1 MVLGHIDHGKTS
13 LLRTIRKLQF
23 TGEKPG
29 GIITQ
34 HIGAYQVEKEGKK
47 ITFIDTPGHEAFSAM
62 RSRGAKIA
70 DIAILVV
77 DATQGVQSQTKEAI
91 SQTKLAGI
99 PIIVALNKI
108 DRPEADS
115 EKIKRELAKEEVLV
129 ESLAGKVPSV
139 EVSAK
144 TGKGIEELLELI
156 NLVAEVEELKGDISK
171 PAEGVVIESYLDSQ
185 RGPTATLILITG
197 ILKKGEILGTTS
209 AFGKIKSLE
218 NFQERPIEKALPS
231 DPVIVIGF
239 ENVPRV
245 GENFK
250 VSPDAKTAKSHLQVS
265 LKKAVPSVL
274 EISSEQKVLNLILKT
289 DVLGSI
295 EAIEEVLKRI
305 PQEKV
310 ILRILKSQVGQ
321 INESDVKLAKSGK
334 AIILGFRVKTDSVAQ
349 NLAEKEKVKFIQFD
363 VIYDLVEGV
372 RKLIEKITK
381 TEEVRVD
388 LGKVKI
394 LALFLT
400 EKNRQIIG
408 GKVIEGEIRKSA
420 SIEVLRPASPAKRG
434 ENEEI
439 VGRGRLINLQ
449 RDKKDVEKVSKG
461 QECGMLFEG
470 DTKVEESDILL
481 FFEKRRAEL

>member
-13 LLRTIRKLQF
+13 LLRAIRELQF

-29 GIITQ
+29 GAITQ

-62 RSRGAKIA
+62 RLRGAKVA

-77 DATQGVQSQTKEAI
+77 DAAQGVQSQTKEAI
-91 SQTKLAGI
+91 SQAKLAGI

-108 DRPEADS
+108 DRPEANP
-115 EKIKRELAKEEVLV
+115 EKIKGGLAKEGVLV

-144 TGKGIEELLELI
+144 TGQGIEELLELI
-156 NLVAEVEELKGDISK
+156 NLVAEVEELKSDISK
-171 PAEGVVIESYLDSQ
+171 PAEGVVIESYMDSQ
-185 RGPTATLILITG
+185 RGPTATLILNEG

-209 AFGKIKSLE
+209 AFGKTKSLE
-218 NFQERPIEKALPS
+218 NFQERPVEESLPS

-239 ENVPRV
+239 EDVPRA
-245 GENFK
+245 GENFR
-250 VSPDAKTAKSHLQVS
+250 VFPDAETAKSHLRV
-265 LKKAVPSVL
+265 LPERAPLTVL
-274 EISSEQKVLNLILKT
+274 EVGPEQKVLNLILKT
-289 DVLGSI
+289 DVLGSL
-295 EAIEEVLKRI
+295 EAIEGVLKRV
-305 PQEKV
+305 PQERV
-310 ILRILKSQVGQ
+310 LLRILKSDVGQ
-321 INESDVKLAKSGK
+321 INETDVKLAKSGK
-334 AIILGFRVKTDSVAQ
+334 AIILGFRVKADPVAQ
-349 NLAEKEKVKFIQFD
+349 GLTEREKVKLVQFD

-372 RKLIEKITK
+372 RKFTEKMIK

-394 LALFLT
+394 LGLFLT

-408 GKVIEGEIRKSA
+408 GKVIEGEIRKSV
-420 SIEVLRPASPAKRG
+420 SIEVLR
-434 ENEEI
+434 NEEI

-449 RDKKDVEKVSKG
+449 RDKRDVEKVIKG

-470 DTKVEESDILL
+470 DTKVEEGDILL

>member
-13 LLRTIRKLQF
+13 LLRAIRELQF

-29 GIITQ
+29 GAITQ

-62 RSRGAKIA
+62 RLRGAKVA

-77 DATQGVQSQTKEAI
+77 DAAQGVQSQTKEAI
-91 SQTKLAGI
+91 FQAKLAGI

-108 DRPEADS
+108 DRPEANP

-129 ESLAGKVPSV
+129 ESLGGKVPSV

-156 NLVAEVEELKGDISK
+156 NLVAEVEELKSDISK
-171 PAEGVVIESYLDSQ
+171 PAEGVVIESYMDSQ
-185 RGPTATLILITG
+185 RGPTTTLILNEG

-209 AFGKIKSLE
+209 AFGKTKSLE
-218 NFQERPIEKALPS
+218 NFQERPVEEALPS

-239 ENVPRV
+239 EDVPRA
-245 GENFK
+245 GENFR
-250 VSPDAKTAKSHLQVS
+250 VFPDIETAKSHLRV
-265 LKKAVPSVL
+265 LPERAPLTVL
-274 EISSEQKVLNLILKT
+274 EVGPEQKVLNLILKT
-289 DVLGSI
+289 DVLGSL
-295 EAIEEVLKRI
+295 EAIEGVLKRV
-305 PQEKV
+305 PQERV
-310 ILRILKSQVGQ
+310 LLRILKSDVGQ
-321 INESDVKLAKSGK
+321 INETDVKLAKSGK
-334 AIILGFRVKTDSVAQ
+334 AIILGFRVKADPVAQ
-349 NLAEKEKVKFIQFD
+349 GLVEREKVKLVQFD

-372 RKLIEKITK
+372 RKFTEKMIK
-381 TEEVRVD
+381 TGEVRVD

-394 LALFLT
+394 LGLFLT

-408 GKVIEGEIRKSA
+408 GKVIEGEIRKST
-420 SIEVLRPASPAKRG
+420 SIEVLR
-434 ENEEI
+434 NEEI

-449 RDKKDVEKVSKG
+449 RDKKDVEKIIKG

-470 DTKVEESDILL
+470 DTKVEEGDILL